1 LGNYIGT
8 DSAGTAAIP
17 NLLAGI
23 NVAGPTNVDIGDGTA
38 AGSNIIAYNGGDGIS
53 IGTGSGIPSA
63 SVTVSRNSI
72 YANGGLGIDISPDA
86 VTANNGTVSSLLPN
100 SDYDYPIITS
110 ATLSGGTLSVG
121 GFVGS
126 NPAGSTTF
134 AGATL
139 EFFIAD
145 NSPANQDGE
154 VIAADGRSVAH
165 GEGRT
170 YLGTCLADS
179 NSLFSCSFSNAGSLG
194 LTSATNITA
203 TATDSS
209 GNTSEFGAAVA
220 SNPNILLVKRI
231 TRINDSKTT
240 IGGDNL
246 ASYVDTSS
254 PYDDNV
260 DETPPFAGQPDP
272 AKDDT
277 TYWPDPSSFLIGGVN
292 GGQIKSGDEIEYTIY
307 FLSAGTSTARNVTLC
322 DRIPTS
328 QTFVPGAFN
337 STPIAPG
344 GSSSSDHG
352 IAVSYNGTAYS
363 YSNLEDG
370 DAAQYYFP
378 GTTLPGACGS
388 GANTTG
394 AVVVHLGSGATNAT
408 GGSLPNATAPGTPT
422 TSYGWIRF
430 RAKVE

>member
-1 LGNYIGT
+1 
-8 DSAGTAAIP
+8 
-17 NLLAGI
+17 
-23 NVAGPTNVDIGDGTA
+23 
-38 AGSNIIAYNGGDGIS
+38 
-53 IGTGSGIPSA
+53 
-63 SVTVSRNSI
+63 
-72 YANGGLGIDISPDA
+72 
-86 VTANNGTVSSLLPN
+86 
-100 SDYDYPIITS
+100 
-110 ATLSGGTLSVG
+110 
-121 GFVGS
+121 
-126 NPAGSTTF
+126 
-134 AGATL
+134 
-139 EFFIAD
+139 
-145 NSPANQDGE
+145 
-154 VIAADGRSVAH
+154 
-165 GEGRT
+165 
-170 YLGTCLADS
+170 
-179 NSLFSCSFSNAGSLG
+179 LFSCSFSNAGSLG

-277 TYWPDPSSFLIGGVN
+277 TYWPAPSSFLIGGVN

-344 GSSSSDHG
+344 GSSSSNHG

-378 GTTLPGACGS
+378 GTTLPGACGA

-394 AVVVHLGSGATNAT
+394 AVVVNLGSGATNAT